1 MMIFTHKLIKCSKI
15 TSVINKI
22 IIMKAKLQAI
32 DDAIVICSEEASE
45 DSKIRVYTDSQ
56 MMLQRLKAKSNVNLK
71 LFNNIRQN
79 LINLQQN

>member
-1 MMIFTHKLIKCSKI
+1 
-15 TSVINKI
+15 
-22 IIMKAKLQAI
+22 MKAKLQAI
-32 DDAIVICSEEASE
+32 DDAIVICSEEASK